1 MSVLGYS
8 IASRSAAE
16 IGAKLIVAHGASDG
30 IAKQAAAATDKLIG
44 VTDLGADAAN
54 QILDI
59 QRNGPAKV
67 RYGGAVERGDYLTSD
82 AAGKAV
88 PVTKPAA
95 DTTVYYIG
103 QASVSGVA
111 DDICV
116 VDLAPGVL
124 KG

>member
-8 IASRSAAE
+8 VALRAAAE
-16 IGAKLIVAHGASDG
+16 VGARLIVAHGAADG
-30 IAKQAAAATDKLIG
+30 MAKQAAAATDKLIG

-54 QILDI
+54 QMLDI

-67 RYGGAVERGDYLTSD
+67 QYGATVERGDYLTSD

-88 PVTKPAA
+88 PVAKPGA
-95 DTTVYYIG
+95 DETVYYIG

-111 DDICV
+111 NDICV